1 VNCSWCEER
10 FERFL
15 DGLLTAADTARLRG
29 HVDACAACYGLLEE
43 LRVVD
48 ALLLEPRSVE
58 LPANFTVAT
67 LAGVRALPP
76 PCVRRAPIAASL
88 VSYVVGAWSLVGAAF
103 LIAPNT
109 VLAAGETA
117 LDTANTV
124 LVAAGGIGHV
134 AAHLGDRVATVSWP
148 TVAGGVAVADGLLL
162 VALGAALRI
171 ARPRI
176 TGRLRW

>member
-1 VNCSWCEER
+1 VNCSWCEDR

-15 DGLLTAADTARLRG
+15 DGLLTAAEAARLRR
-29 HVDACAACYGLLEE
+29 HVDACDPCRDLLEE

-58 LPANFTVAT
+58 LPPNFTFAT
-67 LAGVRALPP
+67 LTCVRAMAQPQ
-76 PCVRRAPIAASL
+76 VRRAPVAASL
-88 VSYVVGAWSLVGAAF
+88 VSYVVGAWSLAGAAF
-103 LIAPNT
+103 LIAPNA

-117 LDTANTV
+117 RDTARNV

-134 AAHLGDRVATVSWP
+134 AAHLGDRVVPASW
-148 TVAGGVAVADGLLL
+148 TVAGGIVIADGLLL
-162 VALGAALRI
+162 IALGAALRI

-176 TGRLRW
+176 AERLRW